1 MEGVDQRSGLF
12 DEPMMDAP
20 PFEPRYNDG
29 YADELDLEM
38 AAACQDGFEFEA
50 MELEAFQT

>member
-12 DEPMMDAP
+12 DEPMMDAA

-38 AAACQDGFEFEA
+38 AAACQDGFEFEE
-50 MELEAFQT
+50 MELVTFQT